1 MFRFLDG
8 ALIECFGGKML
19 EYVLYFKRY
28 AKNRNIRAACLE
40 FGDEDVAKGDG

>member
-19 EYVLYFKRY
+19 EYTVFKRHV
-28 AKNRNIRAACLE
+28 KNRNIRTACLE
-40 FGDEDVAKGDG
+40 FGDEDVT